1 MTDNPK
7 SVGDVTLLALLNS
20 AGGREVSED
29 AAAQFYAR
37 YMEKLMSLV
46 QRNLAS
52 RFSARVDPEDLVQS
66 IFRSWFIGAREGYIK
81 PVSKDEV
88 WKLLSVVALNK
99 VRNKV
104 KFHDA
109 QRRAVSRTES
119 GDEVFGAIPEP
130 KPEDATEFI
139 ELIEAASQRLEE
151 MPRRTLE
158 LTLAGNTVEEI
169 AAELGR
175 TTRSVSRYKTTQIAP
190 VLLQLL
196 DNDLKGLKGDS
207 DDDSEPPSKPG

>member
-1 MTDNPK
+1 MTESQK
-7 SVGDVTLLALLNS
+7 SVGDITLMALLNT
-20 AGGREVSED
+20 AGVREVSED

-66 IFRSWFIGAREGYIK
+66 IFRSWFTGAKDGRFQ
-81 PVSKDEV
+81 PASKDEV

-109 QRRAVSRTES
+109 QLRAVSRTEADADVLNS
-119 GDEVFGAIPEP
+119 VPEP
-130 KPEDATEFI
+130 TVEDATDF
-139 ELIEAASQRLEE
+139 LDLVQTAGSRLDE
-151 MPRRTLE
+151 MARRTLE
-158 LTLAGNTVEEI
+158 LTIEGKSVEEI
-169 AAELGR
+169 ARELGR
-175 TTRSVSRYKTTQIAP
+175 TTKSVSRYKNKIGE
-190 VLLQLL
+190 VLQELL
-196 DNDLKGLKGDS
+196 DDDLKGLDG
-207 DDDSEPPSKPG
+207 ETWN

>member
-1 MTDNPK
+1 MTEIQK
-7 SVGDVTLLALLNS
+7 SVGDVTLMALLNS
-20 AGGREVSED
+20 AGMREISED

-52 RFSARVDPEDLVQS
+52 RFAARVDPEDLVQS
-66 IFRSWFIGAREGYIK
+66 IFRSWFTGAKEGRFQ
-81 PVSKDEV
+81 PASKDEV

-119 GDEVFGAIPEP
+119 GDEIFGGFPEP
-130 KPEDATEFI
+130 TPEDARKFV

-158 LTLAGNTVEEI
+158 LTIEGKSVEEI
-169 AAELGR
+169 ATELGR
-175 TTRSVSRYKTTQIAP
+175 TTRSVSRYKTLYIAP
-190 VLLQLL
+190 VLQELL
-196 DNDLKGLKGDS
+196 DDDLKGLGR
-207 DDDSEPPSKPG
+207 DSEEKDV

>member
-1 MTDNPK
+1 MTESQK
-7 SVGDVTLLALLNS
+7 SVGDITLMALLNT
-20 AGGREVSED
+20 AGVREVSED

-66 IFRSWFIGAREGYIK
+66 IFRSWFTGAKDGRFR
-81 PVSKDEV
+81 PASKDEV

-109 QRRAVSRTES
+109 QLRAVSRTEADADVLNS
-119 GDEVFGAIPEP
+119 VPEP
-130 KPEDATEFI
+130 TVEDATDF
-139 ELIEAASQRLEE
+139 LDLVQTAGSRLDE
-151 MPRRTLE
+151 MARRTLE
-158 LTLAGNTVEEI
+158 LTIEGKSVEEI
-169 AAELGR
+169 ARELGR
-175 TTRSVSRYKTTQIAP
+175 TTKSVSRYKNKIGE
-190 VLLQLL
+190 VLQELL
-196 DNDLKGLKGDS
+196 DDDLKGLDG
-207 DDDSEPPSKPG
+207 ETWN